1 MFGVITSAAVIWA
14 AAAAGIGLVIAIA
27 AILLPA
33 KRELQHET
41 VDSGRA
47 DIAPIRDPAWAR
59 YGLDLVLL
67 AIAALVFAATS
78 SNGYQLV
85 LAPEGVP
92 AISVSYWA
100 LAGPTL
106 LWVGAGLLTWRLADL
121 LIGRGRPMI
130 RRALRPVTGTLAG
143 PVSAGLARRRRPL
156 VRAIVLLT
164 LAISFA
170 ASTATFNATYAQQ
183 AEADARLTNGADV
196 TVVQPAGA
204 AAPPGRAAVIAAVP
218 GVTGVEP
225 VLHRFAYIG
234 SDLQDL
240 YGVRPDTIAPATT
253 LQDSYF
259 TGGTA
264 AELMTTLASQPDSIL
279 VSAETVLDYQLVVG
293 DTVNLRLV
301 DRRSNGLITVP
312 FRYVGVVNEFPTA
325 PRDSFFVA
333 NVAYVAERTGD
344 DAVGVFL
351 VDTGRTDTAAVAQRL
366 GVTLGTTAGVTD
378 IESTRQTVG
387 SSLTAVDLAG
397 LTRVELTFALIMAV
411 AAGGLVFGLGL
422 AERRRTFAIV
432 TALGAT
438 GRQLRGMIG
447 SEALV
452 LAVIGLVAGA
462 ACAAVLSV
470 MLVRVLTD
478 VFDPPPATLAI
489 PWAYLGTVTAATILA
504 LVVVTAGAV
513 RAVRRP
519 AIGALREL

>member
-1 MFGVITSAAVIWA
+1 M
-14 AAAAGIGLVIAIA
+14 
-27 AILLPA
+27 
-33 KRELQHET
+33 
-41 VDSGRA
+41 
-47 DIAPIRDPAWAR
+47 WAR

-67 AIAALVFAATS
+67 TIAGLIFAATS
-78 SNGYQLV
+78 GSGYQLV

-100 LAGPTL
+100 LAGPAL
-106 LWVGAGLLTWRLADL
+106 LWIGAGLLTWRVADL
-121 LIGRGRPMI
+121 LIGHGRPML
-130 RRALRPVTGTLAG
+130 RRVLRPLAGTLAD
-143 PVSAGLARRRRPL
+143 PVSAGLARQRQPL
-156 VRAIVLLT
+156 VRAIVLLA

-170 ASTATFNATYAQQ
+170 GSTAIFNATYAQQ
-183 AEADARLTNGADV
+183 AEADAQLTNGADV
-196 TVVQPAGA
+196 TVAQPPGA
-204 AAPPGRAAVIAAVP
+204 AGSLGAADGAIAAVP

-225 VLHRFAYIG
+225 VQHRFAYIG

-240 YGVRPDTIAPATT
+240 YGVRPDTIASATA
-253 LQDSYF
+253 LQDAYF
-259 TGGTA
+259 SGGSATA
-264 AELMTTLASQPDSIL
+264 LMDMLSSQPDSIL

-301 DRRSNGLITVP
+301 DRRTEQLSTVP
-312 FRYVGVVNEFPTA
+312 FRYIGVVNEFPTA

-333 NVAYVAERTGD
+333 NAGYVAERTGD

-351 VDTGRTDTAAVAQRL
+351 VDTGGKDMAAVAQRL
-366 GVTLGTTAGVTD
+366 RAMLGATASVTD
-378 IESTRQTVG
+378 IDSTRQIVG

-462 ACAAVLSV
+462 GCAAVLSV

-478 VFDPPPATLAI
+478 VFDPPPAALAI